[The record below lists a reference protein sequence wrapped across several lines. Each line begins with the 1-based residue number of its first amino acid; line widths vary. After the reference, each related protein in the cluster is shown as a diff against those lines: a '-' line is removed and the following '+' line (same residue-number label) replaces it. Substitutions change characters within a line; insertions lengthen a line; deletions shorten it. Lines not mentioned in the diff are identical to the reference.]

1 MSTVAAIST
10 GRAPGGIGIVRI
22 SGENAIAV
30 ADKVFSSFNG
40 KKLCEI
46 PGYSA
51 LYGKAHGKNGHIDNV
66 VALVFKA
73 PKSYTGEDVVEI
85 SCHGGLF
92 VTDRVLNAVFE
103 AGAVPAEAGEF
114 TKRAFLNGK
123 MDLTSAESVMSIIS
137 AQGEQA
143 EKIAL
148 GVLEGKL
155 FKEIKKITDKL
166 LYDMALLSAWVDY
179 PYEEIEDLSAE
190 KLKSHIAESKNE
202 LEKLINDFGKGQIIL
217 EGVDTA
223 IVGCPNV
230 GKSTL
235 MNLLSGTDKSIVT
248 EIAGTTRDIVE
259 DTVNAGGITLRL
271 ADTAGV
277 RDTDDTVESIGVERA
292 VKRLEN
298 AELVLAVFDGSRPL
312 NSDDRRLIDLCK
324 GKKAVGIINKTDL
337 DKNYLNDEIEKFFP
351 QTVFISAKTG
361 EGKAELIRA
370 IETLLGTADFDTSAA
385 AVVNERQ
392 RDCCKKALDA
402 LNDAQNALDLGLTM
416 DAVTVCLDSAAE
428 NLMVLTGEK
437 ATELVVNEIFAQFC
451 VGK

>member
-1 MSTVAAIST
+1 MSTIAAIST
-10 GRAPGGIGIVRI
+10 GRAPGGIGVVRI
-22 SGENAIAV
+22 SGEDAIKIG
-30 ADKVFSSFNG
+30 DKIFSSFSG

-46 PGYSA
+46 DGYSA
-51 LYGKAHGKNGHIDNV
+51 LYGKAHDEESDIDTV
-66 VALVFKA
+66 VALLFRA

-92 VTDRVLNAVFE
+92 VTDKVLKSAFQ
-103 AGAVPAEAGEF
+103 AGAIPAEAGEF

-123 MDLTSAESVMSIIS
+123 MDLTSAESVMNVIS

-148 GVLEGKL
+148 GVLEGRL
-155 FKEIKKITDKL
+155 FKEIKGITDKL
-166 LYDMALLSAWVDY
+166 VYDLALLSAWVDY
-179 PYEEIEDLSAE
+179 PYEEIEDLSANN
-190 KLKSHIAESKNE
+190 LGDHIEYSINS
-202 LEKLINDFGKGQIIL
+202 LEKLIKDFSKGQIIM

-235 MNLLSGTDKSIVT
+235 MNLLSGTEKSIVT

-259 DTVNAGGITLRL
+259 DTVNVGGITLRL

-277 RDTDDTVESIGVERA
+277 RETDDLVESIGVDRA

-298 AELVLAVFDGSRPL
+298 AELVLAVFDASRPL
-312 NSDDRRLIDLCK
+312 NDSDRRLIELCK
-324 GKKAVGIINKTDL
+324 GKKAIGIVNKTDL
-337 DKNYLNDEIEKFFP
+337 DENHLNGEIENNFS
-351 QTVFISAKTG
+351 QTVFISAKKGTG
-361 EGKAELIRA
+361 KEDLANAVE
-370 IETLLGTADFDTSAA
+370 ELLGTADFDTSAV

-392 RDCCKKALDA
+392 CECCKKALEALYDA
-402 LNDAQNALDLGLTM
+402 ENALSLGLTM
-416 DAVTVCLDSAAE
+416 DAVTVCLDSAIE

>member
-271 ADTAGV
+271 ADTAGM
-277 RDTDDTVESIGVERA
+277 RETDDTVESIGVERA

-312 NSDDRRLIDLCK
+312 NGDDRRLIDLCK

-337 DKNYLNDEIEKFFP
+337 DKNYLNDEIEKNFP

>member
-1 MSTVAAIST
+1 MSTIAAIST
-10 GRAPGGIGIVRI
+10 GRAPGGIGVIRI
-22 SGENAIAV
+22 SGENAIGV
-30 ADKVFSSFNG
+30 ADRIFSSFNG
-40 KKLCEI
+40 KKLYELS
-46 PGYSA
+46 GYSA
-51 LYGKAHGKNGHIDNV
+51 LYGKASDEKGSIDNV

-92 VTDRVLNAVFE
+92 VTDKVLKAVYS
-103 AGAVPAEAGEF
+103 AGAIPAEPGEF

-123 MDLTSAESVMSIIS
+123 MDLTSAESVMNIIS

-148 GVLEGKL
+148 GVLEGRL
-155 FKEIKKITDKL
+155 FKEIKKINDKL
-166 LYDMALLSAWVDY
+166 VYDMALLSAWVDY
-179 PYEEIEDLSAE
+179 PYEEIEDLSDN
-190 KLKSHIAESKNE
+190 KLKEHIKESRE
-202 LEKLINDFGKGQIIL
+202 SLQKLINDFDKGQIIL

-235 MNLLSGTDKSIVT
+235 MNLISGTEKSIVT

-259 DTVNAGGITLRL
+259 DTVNVGGITLRL

-277 RDTDDTVESIGVERA
+277 RETEDIVESIGVDRA
-292 VKRLEN
+292 VKRLSN
-298 AELVLAVFDGSRPL
+298 AELVLAVFDASREL
-312 NSDDRRLIDLCK
+312 GEADYRLIELCK
-324 GKKAVGIINKTDL
+324 GKNAIGIINKTDL
-337 DKNYLNDEIEKFFP
+337 DENYLKGKIEENFA

-361 EGKAELIRA
+361 KGKEELTRA
-370 IETLLGTADFDTSAA
+370 IEQTLGTADFDTSATA
-385 AVVNERQ
+385 IVNDRQ
-392 RDCCKKALDA
+392 CECCKKALDA
-402 LNDAQNALDLGLTM
+402 LIDAENALEFGMTM
-416 DAVTVCLDSAAE
+416 DAVTVCLDSAIE
-428 NLMVLTGEK
+428 NLMILTGEK

>member
-1 MSTVAAIST
+1 MSTIAAIST

-22 SGENAIAV
+22 SGENAISV
-30 ADKVFSSFNG
+30 GDKIFSSFSG
-40 KKLCEI
+40 KRLIELE
-46 PGYSA
+46 GYSA
-51 LYGKAHGKNGHIDNV
+51 LYGKANDKNGSIDNV

-92 VTDRVLNAVFE
+92 VTDKVLKAVLD

-123 MDLTSAESVMSIIS
+123 MDLTSAESVMNIIS

-155 FKEIKKITDKL
+155 FKEIKAINDKL
-166 LYDMALLSAWVDY
+166 VYDMALLSAWVDY
-179 PYEEIEDLSAE
+179 PYEEIEDLSE
-190 KLKSHIAESKNE
+190 NNLKEHIDYSIES
-202 LEKLINDFGKGQIIL
+202 LEKLINDFSKGQIII

-235 MNLLSGTDKSIVT
+235 MNLLSGTEKSIVT

-259 DTVNAGGITLRL
+259 DTVNVGGITLRL

-277 RDTDDTVESIGVERA
+277 RETDDVVESIGVDRA

-298 AELVLAVFDGSRPL
+298 AELVLAVFDASREL
-312 NSDDRRLIDLCK
+312 NDADRRLIDLCK
-324 GKKAVGIINKTDL
+324 GKKAIGIINKTDL
-337 DKNYLNDEIEKFFP
+337 DKNHLNSEITENFP
-351 QTVFISAKTG
+351 QTVFISAKNGTG
-361 EGKAELIRA
+361 KGELTRA
-370 IETLLGTADFDTSAA
+370 VEELLGTAEFDTSAVA
-385 AVVNERQ
+385 IVNERQ

-402 LNDAQNALDLGLTM
+402 LKDAENALMLGMTM
-416 DAVTVCLDSAAE
+416 DAVTVCLDSAVE

>member
-10 GRAPGGIGIVRI
+10 GRAPGGIGVVRI
-22 SGENAIAV
+22 SGENAISI

-40 KKLCEI
+40 KKIGEI

-51 LYGKAHGKNGHIDNV
+51 LYGKATDENGSIDNV
-66 VALVFKA
+66 VALLFRA

-92 VTDRVLNAVFE
+92 VTDKVLKAVLD
-103 AGAVPAEAGEF
+103 AGAIPAEAGEF

-123 MDLTSAESVMSIIS
+123 MDLTSAESVMNIIS

-148 GVLEGKL
+148 GVLEGRL
-155 FKEIKKITDKL
+155 FKEIKKINDKL
-166 LYDMALLSAWVDY
+166 VYDLALLSAWVDY
-179 PYEEIEDLSAE
+179 PYEEIEDLSENNLKEHIDESIE
-190 KLKSHIAESKNE
+190 K
-202 LEKLINDFGKGQIIL
+202 LEKLINDFSMGQIIM

-235 MNLLSGTDKSIVT
+235 MNLLSGTEKSIVT
-248 EIAGTTRDIVE
+248 DIAGTTRDIVE
-259 DTVNAGGITLRL
+259 DTVNVGGITLRL

-277 RDTDDTVESIGVERA
+277 RETEDVVESIGVDRA
-292 VKRLEN
+292 VKRLQN
-298 AELVLAVFDGSRPL
+298 AELVLAVFDASRPL
-312 NSDDRRLIDLCK
+312 TDEDRKLFDLCK
-324 GKKAVGIINKTDL
+324 GKKAIGIVNKTDL
-337 DKNYLNDEIEKFFP
+337 DKNHLNGEIEKNFS
-351 QTVFISAKTG
+351 QTIFISAKTG
-361 EGKAELIRA
+361 AGKAELTKA
-370 IETLLGTADFDTSAA
+370 VETLLGTADFDTSATA
-385 AVVNERQ
+385 IVNERQ
-392 RDCCKKALDA
+392 KDCCKKALDA
-402 LNDAQNALDLGLTM
+402 LRDADNALMLGLTM
-416 DAVTVCLDSAAE
+416 DAVTVCLDSAIE
-428 NLMVLTGEK
+428 NLMILTGEK

>member
-1 MSTVAAIST
+1 MSTIAAIST

-22 SGENAIAV
+22 SGENAITV
-30 ADKVFSSFNG
+30 ADSVFSSFSG
-40 KKLCEI
+40 KKLCELD
-46 PGYSA
+46 GYSA
-51 LYGKAHGKNGHIDNV
+51 LYGKAFDKKGNIDNV

-92 VTDRVLNAVFE
+92 VTDKVLKAVFD
-103 AGAVPAEAGEF
+103 AGAIPAEAGEF

-123 MDLTSAESVMSIIS
+123 MDLTSAESVMNIIS

-155 FKEIKKITDKL
+155 FKEIKAINDKL
-166 LYDMALLSAWVDY
+166 VYDMALLSAWVDY
-179 PYEEIEDLSAE
+179 PYEEIEDLSE
-190 KLKSHIAESKNE
+190 NNLKEHIDSSVVS
-202 LEKLINDFGKGQIIL
+202 LEKLINDFDKGQIIM

-235 MNLLSGTDKSIVT
+235 MNLLSGTEKSIVT

-259 DTVNAGGITLRL
+259 DTVNVGGITLRL

-277 RDTDDTVESIGVERA
+277 RETDDIVESIGVDRA

-298 AELVLAVFDGSRPL
+298 AELVLAVFDASRPL
-312 NSDDRRLIDLCK
+312 NDEDRRLIDLCK
-324 GKKAVGIINKTDL
+324 GKNAIGIVNKTDL
-337 DKNYLNDEIEKFFP
+337 DRNYLNNEIKENFS
-351 QTVFISAKTG
+351 QSVFISAKNG
-361 EGKAELIRA
+361 IGKDELARA
-370 IETLLGTADFDTSAA
+370 VEELLGTADFDTSATA
-385 AVVNERQ
+385 IVNERQ
-392 RDCCKKALDA
+392 CDCCKKALEALKDA
-402 LNDAQNALDLGLTM
+402 DNALMLGMTM
-416 DAVTVCLDSAAE
+416 DAVTVCLDSAVE

>member
-10 GRAPGGIGIVRI
+10 GKAPGGIGIVRI
-22 SGENAIAV
+22 SGENAISV
-30 ADKVFSSFNG
+30 ADSIFSSFSG

-51 LYGKAHGKNGHIDNV
+51 LYGKAYDKSGNIDNV

-92 VTDRVLNAVFE
+92 ITDKVLKAVYD
-103 AGAVPAEAGEF
+103 AGAIPAEAGEF

-123 MDLTSAESVMSIIS
+123 MDLTSAESVMNIIS

-148 GVLEGKL
+148 GVLEGRL
-155 FKEIKKITDKL
+155 FKEIKKINDKL
-166 LYDMALLSAWVDY
+166 VYDMALLSAWVDY
-179 PYEEIEDLSAE
+179 PYEEIEDLSE
-190 KLKSHIAESKNE
+190 NNLKEHIDESIYS
-202 LEKLINDFGKGQIIL
+202 LEKLINDFSMGQIIM
-217 EGVDTA
+217 EGVDAA

-235 MNLLSGTDKSIVT
+235 MNLLSGTEKSIVT

-259 DTVNAGGITLRL
+259 DTVNVGGITLRL

-277 RDTDDTVESIGVERA
+277 RETEDVVESIGVDRA

-298 AELVLAVFDGSRPL
+298 AELVLAVFDASRPL
-312 NSDDRRLIDLCK
+312 TDADRKLIELCK
-324 GKKAVGIINKTDL
+324 GKKAIGIVNKTDL
-337 DKNYLNDEIEKFFP
+337 DENYLNGEIEKNFL

-361 EGKAELIRA
+361 DGKQALTNAVE
-370 IETLLGTADFDTSAA
+370 ELLGTADFDTSATA
-385 AVVNERQ
+385 IVNERQ
-392 RDCCKKALDA
+392 KDCCKKALDA
-402 LNDAQNALDLGLTM
+402 LKDADNALMLGMTM
-416 DAVTVCLDSAAE
+416 DAVTVCLDSAIE
-428 NLMVLTGEK
+428 NLMILTGEK

>member
-1 MSTVAAIST
+1 MSTIAAIST
-10 GRAPGGIGIVRI
+10 GRAPGGIGVVRI
-22 SGENAIAV
+22 SGEDAIKIG
-30 ADKVFSSFNG
+30 DKIFSSFSG

-46 PGYSA
+46 DGYSA
-51 LYGKAHGKNGHIDNV
+51 LYGKAHDEECDIDTV
-66 VALVFKA
+66 VALLFRA

-92 VTDRVLNAVFE
+92 VTDKVLKAAFQ

-123 MDLTSAESVMSIIS
+123 MDLTSAESVMNVIS

-148 GVLEGKL
+148 GVLEGRL
-155 FKEIKKITDKL
+155 FKEIKGITDKL
-166 LYDMALLSAWVDY
+166 VYDLALLSAWVDY
-179 PYEEIEDLSAE
+179 PYEEIEDLSE
-190 KLKSHIAESKNE
+190 NNLGEHIEISIAS
-202 LEKLINDFGKGQIIL
+202 LEKLIKDFSTGQIIM

-235 MNLLSGTDKSIVT
+235 MNLLSGTEKSIVT

-259 DTVNAGGITLRL
+259 DTVNVGGITLRL

-277 RDTDDTVESIGVERA
+277 RETDDLVESIGVDRA
-292 VKRLEN
+292 VKRLEK
-298 AELVLAVFDGSRPL
+298 AELVLAVFDASRPL
-312 NSDDRRLIDLCK
+312 NDSVRRLIELCK
-324 GKKAVGIINKTDL
+324 GKKAIGIVNKTDL
-337 DKNYLNDEIEKFFP
+337 DENHLNGEIEKNFA
-351 QTVFISAKTG
+351 QTVFISAKKGTG
-361 EGKAELIRA
+361 KDVLAKAVE
-370 IETLLGTADFDTSAA
+370 ELLGTADFDTSAV

-392 RDCCKKALDA
+392 CECCKKALEALYDA
-402 LNDAQNALDLGLTM
+402 ENALSLGLTM
-416 DAVTVCLDSAAE
+416 DAVTVCLDSAIE
-428 NLMVLTGEK
+428 NLMILTGEK

>member
-22 SGENAIAV
+22 SGENAVAV

-92 VTDRVLNAVFE
+92 VTDRVLSAVFE

-190 KLKSHIAESKNE
+190 KLKLHIAESKNE

-337 DKNYLNDEIEKFFP
+337 DKNYLNGEIEKFFP

-361 EGKAELIRA
+361 EGKAELISA

>member
-1 MSTVAAIST
+1 MSTIAAIST
-10 GRAPGGIGIVRI
+10 GRAPGGIGVIRI
-22 SGENAIAV
+22 SGEDAILIG
-30 ADKVFSSFNG
+30 DKVFTSFSG
-40 KKLCEI
+40 KKLSEI
-46 PGYSA
+46 SGYSA
-51 LYGKAHGKNGHIDNV
+51 LYGKAHDKNGDIDTA
-66 VALVFKA
+66 VALVFRN

-85 SCHGGLF
+85 SCHGGLY
-92 VTDRVLNAVFE
+92 VTDKVLKAVLD

-123 MDLTSAESVMSIIS
+123 MDLTSAESVMSVIS

-148 GVLEGKL
+148 GVLEGRL

-179 PYEEIEDLSAE
+179 PYEEIDDLSDD
-190 KLKSHIAESKNE
+190 KLEEHIEYGIES
-202 LEKLINDFGKGQIIL
+202 LEKLINDFSKGQIIM

-235 MNLLSGTDKSIVT
+235 MNLLSGTEKSIVT
-248 EIAGTTRDIVE
+248 EIAGTTRDVVE
-259 DTVNAGGITLRL
+259 DTVNVGGITLRL

-277 RDTDDTVESIGVERA
+277 RETDDIVESIGVDRA
-292 VKRLEN
+292 VKRLEK
-298 AELVLAVFDGSRPL
+298 AELVLAVFDGSREI
-312 NSDDRRLIDLCK
+312 SEQDSKLIELCK
-324 GKKAVGIINKTDL
+324 GKKAIGIINKIDL
-337 DKNYLNDEIEKFFP
+337 DKNCLNDKIKESFDK
-351 QTVFISAKTG
+351 TVFISAKTG
-361 EGKAELIRA
+361 EGKAELSNA
-370 IETLLGTADFDTSAA
+370 IDELLGTADFDTSAT

-392 RDCCKKALDA
+392 CDCCKKALEA
-402 LNDAQNALDLGLTM
+402 LYEARNALKLDMTM
-416 DAVTVCLDSAAE
+416 DAVTVCLDGAVE

>member
-22 SGENAIAV
+22 SGENAINV
-30 ADKVFSSFNG
+30 ADSVFSSFNG

-51 LYGKAHGKNGHIDNV
+51 LYGKTYDKTGNIDNV

-85 SCHGGLF
+85 SCHGGLI
-92 VTDRVLNAVFE
+92 VTDKVLKAVYD
-103 AGAVPAEAGEF
+103 AGAIPAEAGEF

-123 MDLTSAESVMSIIS
+123 MDLTSAESVMNIIS

-148 GVLEGKL
+148 GVLEGRL
-155 FKEIKKITDKL
+155 FKEIKKINDKL
-166 LYDMALLSAWVDY
+166 VYDMALLSAWVDY
-179 PYEEIEDLSAE
+179 PYEEIEDLSENNLKEHIDESVE
-190 KLKSHIAESKNE
+190 KLQ
-202 LEKLINDFGKGQIIL
+202 KLINDFSKGQIIM

-235 MNLLSGTDKSIVT
+235 MNLLSGTEKSIVT

-259 DTVNAGGITLRL
+259 DTVNVGGITLRL

-277 RDTDDTVESIGVERA
+277 RDTDDVVESIGVDRA

-298 AELVLAVFDGSRPL
+298 AELVLAVFDASRPL
-312 NSDDRRLIDLCK
+312 TDADRKLIDLCK
-324 GKKAVGIINKTDL
+324 GKKAIGIVNKTDL
-337 DKNYLNDEIEKFFP
+337 DKNCLNGEIEKNFS

-361 EGKAELIRA
+361 DGKAELTNA
-370 IETLLGTADFDTSAA
+370 VEELLGTADFDTSATA
-385 AVVNERQ
+385 IVNERQ
-392 RDCCKKALDA
+392 KACCKKALDA
-402 LNDAQNALDLGLTM
+402 LKDADNALMLGMTM
-416 DAVTVCLDSAAE
+416 DAVTVCLDSAIE
-428 NLMVLTGEK
+428 NLMILTGEK

>member
-1 MSTVAAIST
+1 MSTIAAIST
-10 GRAPGGIGIVRI
+10 GRAPGGIGVVRI
-22 SGENAIAV
+22 SGEDAIKIG
-30 ADKVFSSFNG
+30 DKIFSSFGG

-46 PGYSA
+46 DGYSA
-51 LYGKAHGKNGHIDNV
+51 LYGKAHDEESDIDTV
-66 VALVFKA
+66 VALLFRA

-92 VTDRVLNAVFE
+92 VTDKVLKAAFE

-123 MDLTSAESVMSIIS
+123 MDLTSAESVMNVIS

-148 GVLEGKL
+148 GVLEGRL
-155 FKEIKKITDKL
+155 FKEIKGITDKL
-166 LYDMALLSAWVDY
+166 VYDLALLSAWVDY
-179 PYEEIEDLSAE
+179 PYEEIEDLSANN
-190 KLKSHIAESKNE
+190 LGDHIEYSINS
-202 LEKLINDFGKGQIIL
+202 LEKLIKDFSTGQIIM

-235 MNLLSGTDKSIVT
+235 MNLLSGTEKSIVT

-259 DTVNAGGITLRL
+259 DTVNVGGITLRL

-277 RDTDDTVESIGVERA
+277 RETDDLVESIGVDRA
-292 VKRLEN
+292 VKRLEK
-298 AELVLAVFDGSRPL
+298 AELVLAVFDASREL
-312 NSDDRRLIDLCK
+312 NDSDRRLIELCK
-324 GKKAVGIINKTDL
+324 GKKAIGIINKTDL
-337 DKNYLNDEIEKFFP
+337 DKNHLNNEIENNFS
-351 QTVFISAKTG
+351 QTVFISAKKGTG
-361 EGKAELIRA
+361 KDDLAKAVE
-370 IETLLGTADFDTSAA
+370 ELLGTADFDTSAV

-392 RDCCKKALDA
+392 CECCKKALEALKDA
-402 LNDAQNALDLGLTM
+402 ENALSLGLTM
-416 DAVTVCLDSAAE
+416 DAVTVCLDSAIE

>member
-1 MSTVAAIST
+1 MSTIAAIST
-10 GRAPGGIGIVRI
+10 GRAPGGIGVVRI
-22 SGENAIAV
+22 SGEDAIKIG
-30 ADKVFSSFNG
+30 DKIFSSFGG
-40 KKLCEI
+40 KKLCNI
-46 PGYSA
+46 DGYSA
-51 LYGKAHGKNGHIDNV
+51 LYGKAHDEKSDIDTV
-66 VALVFKA
+66 VALLFRA

-92 VTDRVLNAVFE
+92 VTDKVLKAAFE

-123 MDLTSAESVMSIIS
+123 MDLTSAESVMNVIS

-148 GVLEGKL
+148 GVLEGRL
-155 FKEIKKITDKL
+155 FKEIKAITDKMV
-166 LYDMALLSAWVDY
+166 YDLALLSAWVDY
-179 PYEEIEDLSAE
+179 PYEEIEDLSANN
-190 KLKSHIAESKNE
+190 LGDHIEYSINS
-202 LEKLINDFGKGQIIL
+202 LEKLIKDFSTGQIII

-235 MNLLSGTDKSIVT
+235 MNLLSGTEKSIVT

-259 DTVNAGGITLRL
+259 DTVNVGGITLRL

-277 RDTDDTVESIGVERA
+277 RETDDLVESIGVDRA
-292 VKRLEN
+292 VKRLEK
-298 AELVLAVFDGSRPL
+298 AELVLSVFDASREL
-312 NSDDRRLIDLCK
+312 NDSDRRLIELCK
-324 GKKAVGIINKTDL
+324 GKKAIGIINKTDL
-337 DKNYLNDEIEKFFP
+337 DKNHLNGEIENNFS
-351 QTVFISAKTG
+351 QTVFISAKKGTG
-361 EGKAELIRA
+361 KDDLAKAVE
-370 IETLLGTADFDTSAA
+370 ELLGTADFDTSAI
-385 AVVNERQ
+385 AVINERQ
-392 RDCCKKALDA
+392 CECCKKALEALKDA
-402 LNDAQNALDLGLTM
+402 ENALSLGLTM
-416 DAVTVCLDSAAE
+416 DAVTVCLDSAIE

>member
-10 GRAPGGIGIVRI
+10 GKAPGGIGIVRI
-22 SGENAIAV
+22 SGENAISV
-30 ADKVFSSFNG
+30 ADSVFSSFNG

-51 LYGKAHGKNGHIDNV
+51 LYGKACDKTGTIDNV

-92 VTDRVLNAVFE
+92 VTDKVLKAVYD
-103 AGAVPAEAGEF
+103 AGAIPAEAGEF

-123 MDLTSAESVMSIIS
+123 MDLTSAESVMNIIS

-148 GVLEGKL
+148 GVLEGRL
-155 FKEIKKITDKL
+155 FKEIKKINDKL
-166 LYDMALLSAWVDY
+166 VYDMALLSAWVDY
-179 PYEEIEDLSAE
+179 PYEEIEDLSENNLKEHIDDSIE
-190 KLKSHIAESKNE
+190 K
-202 LEKLINDFGKGQIIL
+202 LEKLINDFSKGQIIM

-235 MNLLSGTDKSIVT
+235 MNLLSGTEKSIVT

-259 DTVNAGGITLRL
+259 DTVNVGGITLRL

-277 RDTDDTVESIGVERA
+277 RETDDVVESIGVDRA

-298 AELVLAVFDGSRPL
+298 AELVLAVFDASRPL
-312 NSDDRRLIDLCK
+312 TDADRKLFELCK
-324 GKKAVGIINKTDL
+324 GKKAIGIVNKTDL
-337 DKNYLNDEIEKFFP
+337 DKNHLNGEIEENFL
-351 QTVFISAKTG
+351 QTVSISAKTG
-361 EGKAELIRA
+361 DGKQALTNAVES
-370 IETLLGTADFDTSAA
+370 LLGTADFDTSATA
-385 AVVNERQ
+385 IVNERQ
-392 RDCCKKALDA
+392 KDCCKKALDA
-402 LNDAQNALDLGLTM
+402 LKDADNALMLGMTM
-416 DAVTVCLDSAAE
+416 DAVTVCLDSAIE
-428 NLMVLTGEK
+428 NLMILTGEK

>member
-92 VTDRVLNAVFE
+92 VTDKVLNAVFE

-190 KLKSHIAESKNE
+190 KLKIHIAESKNE

-312 NSDDRRLIDLCK
+312 NGDDRRLIDLCK

-337 DKNYLNDEIEKFFP
+337 DKNYLNDEIEKNFP

-361 EGKAELIRA
+361 EGKAELISA

>member
-10 GRAPGGIGIVRI
+10 GKAPGGIGIVRI
-22 SGENAIAV
+22 SGENAINI

-51 LYGKAHGKNGHIDNV
+51 LYGKAFDEKGNIDNV
-66 VALVFKA
+66 VALVFRA

-92 VTDRVLNAVFE
+92 VTDKVLKAVLD
-103 AGAVPAEAGEF
+103 AGAIPAEAGEF

-123 MDLTSAESVMSIIS
+123 MDLTSAESVMNIIS

-148 GVLEGKL
+148 GVLEGRL
-155 FKEIKKITDKL
+155 FKEIKKINDKL
-166 LYDMALLSAWVDY
+166 VYDMALLSAWVDY
-179 PYEEIEDLSAE
+179 PYEEIEDLSDNNLKEHIDESIE
-190 KLKSHIAESKNE
+190 K
-202 LEKLINDFGKGQIIL
+202 LEKLINDFGKGQIIM

-235 MNLLSGTDKSIVT
+235 MNLLSGTEKSIVT

-259 DTVNAGGITLRL
+259 DTVNVGGITLRL

-277 RDTDDTVESIGVERA
+277 RETEDVVESIGVDRA

-298 AELVLAVFDGSRPL
+298 AELVLAVFDASRPL
-312 NSDDRRLIDLCK
+312 TDADRKLIDLCK
-324 GKKAVGIINKTDL
+324 GKKAIGIVNKTDL
-337 DKNYLNDEIEKFFP
+337 DKNHLNSEIEENFA

-361 EGKAELIRA
+361 EGKQALTNAVE
-370 IETLLGTADFDTSAA
+370 ELLGTADFDTSATA
-385 AVVNERQ
+385 IVNERQ
-392 RDCCKKALDA
+392 KDCCKKALEALKDADNA
-402 LNDAQNALDLGLTM
+402 LNFGMTM
-416 DAVTVCLDSAAE
+416 DAVTVCLDSAIE
-428 NLMVLTGEK
+428 NLMILTGEK
-437 ATELVVNEIFAQFC
+437 VTELVVNEIFAQFC

>member
-271 ADTAGV
+271 ADTAGM
-277 RDTDDTVESIGVERA
+277 RETDDTVESIGVERA

-312 NSDDRRLIDLCK
+312 NDDDRRLIDLCK

-337 DKNYLNDEIEKFFP
+337 DKNYLNDEIEKNFP

-361 EGKAELIRA
+361 EGKAELISA

>member
-1 MSTVAAIST
+1 MSTIAAIST
-10 GRAPGGIGIVRI
+10 GRAPGGIGVVRI
-22 SGENAIAV
+22 SGEDAIKIG
-30 ADKVFSSFNG
+30 DKIFSSFGG
-40 KKLCEI
+40 KKLCDI
-46 PGYSA
+46 DGYSA
-51 LYGKAHGKNGHIDNV
+51 LYGKAYDKDGDIDTV
-66 VALVFKA
+66 VALLFRA
-73 PKSYTGEDVVEI
+73 PKSYTGENVVEI

-92 VTDRVLNAVFE
+92 VTDKVLKAAFE

-123 MDLTSAESVMSIIS
+123 MDLTSAESVMNVIS

-148 GVLEGKL
+148 GVLEGRL
-155 FKEIKKITDKL
+155 FKEIKGITDKL
-166 LYDMALLSAWVDY
+166 VYDMALLSAWVDY
-179 PYEEIEDLSAE
+179 PYEEIEDLSE
-190 KLKSHIAESKNE
+190 NNLDEHIKYSIES
-202 LEKLINDFGKGQIIL
+202 LEKLIKDFSTGQIIM

-235 MNLLSGTDKSIVT
+235 MNLLSGTEKSIVT

-259 DTVNAGGITLRL
+259 DTVNVGGITLRL

-277 RDTDDTVESIGVERA
+277 RETDDLVESIGVDRA
-292 VKRLEN
+292 VKRLQN
-298 AELVLAVFDGSRPL
+298 AELVLAVFDASREL
-312 NSDDRRLIDLCK
+312 NDSDRQLIELCK
-324 GKKAVGIINKTDL
+324 GKKAIGIVNKTDL
-337 DKNYLNDEIEKFFP
+337 DENHLNGEIEKNFA
-351 QTVFISAKTG
+351 QTVFISAKKGTG
-361 EGKAELIRA
+361 KDDLAKAVE
-370 IETLLGTADFDTSAA
+370 ELLGTADFDTSAV

-392 RDCCKKALDA
+392 CECCKKALEALRDA
-402 LNDAQNALDLGLTM
+402 ENALMLGMTM
-416 DAVTVCLDSAAE
+416 DAITVCLDSAVE

>member
-10 GRAPGGIGIVRI
+10 GKAPGGIGIVRI
-22 SGENAIAV
+22 SGENAISI
-30 ADKVFSSFNG
+30 ADKVFSSFGG

-51 LYGKAHGKNGHIDNV
+51 LYGKAFDKSGNIDNV
-66 VALVFKA
+66 VALVFRA

-92 VTDRVLNAVFE
+92 VTDKVLKAVLS
-103 AGAVPAEAGEF
+103 AGAIPAEAGEF

-123 MDLTSAESVMSIIS
+123 MDLTSAESVMNIIS

-148 GVLEGKL
+148 GVLEGRL
-155 FKEIKKITDKL
+155 FKEIKKINDKL
-166 LYDMALLSAWVDY
+166 VYDMALLSAWVDY
-179 PYEEIEDLSAE
+179 PYEEIEDLSE
-190 KLKSHIAESKNE
+190 NNLKEHIDESIYS
-202 LEKLINDFGKGQIIL
+202 LEKLINDFSMGQIII

-235 MNLLSGTDKSIVT
+235 MNLLSGTEKSIVT

-259 DTVNAGGITLRL
+259 DTVNVGGITLRL

-277 RDTDDTVESIGVERA
+277 RDTEDVVESIGVDRA
-292 VKRLEN
+292 VKRLQN
-298 AELVLAVFDGSRPL
+298 AELVLAVFDASRPL
-312 NSDDRRLIDLCK
+312 TDADRQLIELCK
-324 GKKAVGIINKTDL
+324 GKKAIGIVNKTDL
-337 DKNYLNDEIEKFFP
+337 DKNHLNGEIDKNFA

-361 EGKAELIRA
+361 DGKTELTKA
-370 IETLLGTADFDTSAA
+370 VEELLGTADFDTSATA
-385 AVVNERQ
+385 IVNERQ

-402 LNDAQNALDLGLTM
+402 LKDADNALMLGMTM
-416 DAVTVCLDSAAE
+416 DAVTVCLDSAIE

>member
-22 SGENAIAV
+22 SGENAVAV

-271 ADTAGV
+271 ADTAGM
-277 RDTDDTVESIGVERA
+277 RETDDTVESIGVERA

-312 NSDDRRLIDLCK
+312 NGDDRRLIDLCK

-337 DKNYLNDEIEKFFP
+337 DKNYLNNEIEKFFP

-361 EGKAELIRA
+361 EGKAELISA

>member
-1 MSTVAAIST
+1 MSTIAAIST
-10 GRAPGGIGIVRI
+10 GRAPGGIGVIRI
-22 SGENAIAV
+22 SGENAISV
-30 ADKVFSSFNG
+30 GDKVFSSVSG

-46 PGYSA
+46 DGYSA
-51 LYGKAHGKNGHIDNV
+51 LYGKAFDENGSIDNV
-66 VALVFKA
+66 VALLFRA

-92 VTDRVLNAVFE
+92 VTDKVLKATFD

-123 MDLTSAESVMSIIS
+123 MDLTSAESVMNIIS

-148 GVLEGKL
+148 GALEGRL
-155 FKEIKKITDKL
+155 FKKIKKITDKL
-166 LYDMALLSAWVDY
+166 VYDMALLSAWVDY
-179 PYEEIEDLSAE
+179 PYEKIEDLSE
-190 KLKSHIAESKNE
+190 NNLKEHIDESILS
-202 LEKLINDFGKGQIIL
+202 LEKLINDFGKGQIIM

-235 MNLLSGTDKSIVT
+235 MNLLSGTEKSIVT
-248 EIAGTTRDIVE
+248 EIAGTTRDVVE
-259 DTVNAGGITLRL
+259 DTVNVGGITLRL

-277 RDTDDTVESIGVERA
+277 RETDDVVESIGVDRA

-298 AELVLAVFDGSRPL
+298 AQLVLAVFDASREL
-312 NSDDRRLIDLCK
+312 NASDHRLIELCK
-324 GKKAVGIINKTDL
+324 GKKVIGVVNKIDT
-337 DKNYLNDEIEKFFP
+337 DKNYLNGKVEKNFT

-361 EGKAELIRA
+361 EGKEELSKA
-370 IETLLGTADFDTSAA
+370 IEELLGTVDFDTSAA
-385 AVVNERQ
+385 AVINERQ
-392 RDCCKKALDA
+392 CDCCKKALDA
-402 LNDAQNALDLGLTM
+402 LHDAYNALNSGMTM
-416 DAVTVCLDSAAE
+416 DAVTVCLDSAVE
-428 NLMVLTGEK
+428 NLMILTGEK

>member
-10 GRAPGGIGIVRI
+10 GKAPGGIGIVRI
-22 SGENAIAV
+22 SGENAISI

-51 LYGKAHGKNGHIDNV
+51 LYGKAYDEGGNIDNV
-66 VALVFKA
+66 VSLVFRA

-92 VTDRVLNAVFE
+92 VTDKVLKAVLG
-103 AGAVPAEAGEF
+103 AGAIPAEAGEF

-123 MDLTSAESVMSIIS
+123 MDLTSAESVMNIIS

-155 FKEIKKITDKL
+155 FKEIKKINDKL
-166 LYDMALLSAWVDY
+166 VYDLALLSAWVDY
-179 PYEEIEDLSAE
+179 PYEEIEDLSE
-190 KLKSHIAESKNE
+190 NNLKEHIDESIQS
-202 LEKLINDFGKGQIIL
+202 LEKLINDFSKGQIIM

-235 MNLLSGTDKSIVT
+235 MNLLSGTEKSIVT

-259 DTVNAGGITLRL
+259 DTVNVGGITLRL

-277 RDTDDTVESIGVERA
+277 RDTDDVVESIGVDRA

-298 AELVLAVFDGSRPL
+298 AELVLAVFDASRPL
-312 NSDDRRLIDLCK
+312 TAADRKLIELCK
-324 GKKAVGIINKTDL
+324 GKKAIGIVNKTDL
-337 DKNYLNDEIEKFFP
+337 DKNYLNGEIEENFA

-361 EGKAELIRA
+361 DGKTELTNA
-370 IETLLGTADFDTSAA
+370 VEDLLGTADFDTSATA
-385 AVVNERQ
+385 IVNERQ

-402 LNDAQNALDLGLTM
+402 LKDADNALMLGMTM
-416 DAVTVCLDSAAE
+416 DAVTVCLDSAIE